1 MNRENRET
9 LLIKRIR
16 EGDEYAFE
24 IAFLKYYAPLS
35 KYIRKFVRSSDL
47 AKSIVQEVFADI
59 WESRNELD
67 TAGHLRGLLYEAAR
81 NKALNYIKHQ
91 KISEEYIKRSRRQ
104 RNNHYMLAKP
114 FRDAPQKALLN
125 ATHEAIENLPPKARR
140 IFQLNRNEGLT
151 YKEIAGYLGISIKTV
166 EAQMSRVLK
175 KLRKSLSEYLPILL
189 VLGLWLTLS

>member
-1 MNRENRET
+1 MNRANKET

-35 KYIRKFVRSSDL
+35 RYIQKYVHSGDL

-59 WESRNELD
+59 WENRTELD
-67 TAGHLRGLLYEAAR
+67 SDGHLRGLLYEAAR

-91 KISEEYIKRSRRQ
+91 KISEEYIKRARQ
-104 RNNHYMLAKP
+104 QQDDHYTLAKP
-114 FRDAPQKALLN
+114 FRDTPRKALLN
-125 ATHEAIENLPPKARR
+125 ATREAIENLPPKARR

-151 YKEIAGYLGISIKTV
+151 YREIAGYLGISIKTV

-175 KLRKSLSEYLPILL
+175 KLRKSLSEYLPVLL